1 MFIHEIK
8 KYDKRDTQLNFAKFI
23 FNDIHIFKKSIIIEN
38 NEDISITRERRD
50 EILESILNSSRA
62 NADFKIKIYYKFRER
77 KTWRNASSFLID
89 SFDTSK
95 IERVDKKHLR
105 KEIKL
110 VASNFRF
117 LDLESYFYV
126 VRDDENNIFLF
137 IAKNDNKNFDE
148 HLLISKI
155 DVHYDTQ
162 NQEYKTKKS
171 RRH

>member
-1 MFIHEIK
+1 
-8 KYDKRDTQLNFAKFI
+8 
-23 FNDIHIFKKSIIIEN
+23 
-38 NEDISITRERRD
+38 
-50 EILESILNSSRA
+50 
-62 NADFKIKIYYKFRER
+62 
-77 KTWRNASSFLID
+77 
-89 SFDTSK
+89 
-95 IERVDKKHLR
+95 LR